1 MTHNTPPVDARDEFL
16 EHNKAFVKNTPK
28 GEVVVKAASAAPRSW
43 NKQKRRM
50 RFIMS
55 TEQEDRGR
63 DIVVQAGIDMKHFLA
78 LPVAPLFHSTREF
91 PVGKWEDIEQ
101 YLEGRPVRTEGT
113 LQLLPEGE
121 EPNADRLAK
130 HFDFGTIAAC
140 SVGFIPK
147 KMERREVPKSKE
159 GEYFYPGYKI
169 LESELVECSP
179 VLLPANPGSLAKAA
193 EMDDKLP
200 LELLEEVLDNWARHP
215 ETGLL
220 VPREEAEAWYKD
232 LTGQRASRV
241 VVPSQAFAIP
251 KGVQGEQRVI
261 LASADSSQ
269 PPLTMSFTENDAV
282 ISVKVNEVVTFAE
295 EGPKPIPGEHKEE
308 IVDPPEQKGLVDRVE
323 QIWKHL
329 TGADRR
335 EADRAAAE
343 AAKREEI
350 RREQELA
357 VQRLG
362 SLSERLKSRGLE
374 VGA

>member
-1 MTHNTPPVDARDEFL
+1 MSKIPSADPRDEFL
-16 EHNKAFVKNTPK
+16 EHNKAFVKSTPK

-63 DIVVQAGIDMKHFLA
+63 DIVIQAGIDMKHFLA

-101 YLEGRPVRTEGT
+101 HLEGRPVRTEGT
-113 LQLLPEGE
+113 LQLMPEGE

-130 HFDFGTIAAC
+130 HFDFGTVAAC
-140 SVGFIPK
+140 SVGFIPH
-147 KMERREVPKSKE
+147 KMERREVPKAKE

-169 LESELVECSP
+169 LECELVECSP

-193 EMDDKLP
+193 EMGDKLP
-200 LELLEEVLDNWARHP
+200 LELLEEVLDNWAKHP
-215 ETGLL
+215 ESGLL

-232 LTGQRASRV
+232 LVGQRTSRT
-241 VVPSQAFAIP
+241 VVPSQTFAIP
-251 KGVQGEQRVI
+251 KGVPGEQRI
-261 LASADSSQ
+261 IIASSDPSEL
-269 PPLTMSFTENDAV
+269 PLTMSFTESDTA
-282 ISVKVNEVVTFAE
+282 ISVKLNEGIATESAA
-295 EGPKPIPGEHKEE
+295 PKPIPGEHKEE
-308 IVDPPEQKGLVDRVE
+308 IVEPPEQKGLADRLE

-335 EADRAAAE
+335 EAEREAAE

-350 RREQELA
+350 RREQEAA

-362 SLSERLKSRGLE
+362 SLTGKLKSRGIE